1 MQGVIGI
8 SSSVRVDDV
17 SQLGTC
23 VMETTTAET
32 TPMNRTVP
40 FPPRRQVYTVTFG
53 VMSPF
58 DGTFFLY
65 TFVQAA
71 GKFCDNQLKLRGFNA
86 TRTCIFLFPKKAET
100 HVVFLRVGAY
110 KKHVNGTKYQYN
122 ICRRDLQVI
131 KPNSITL

>member
-1 MQGVIGI
+1 MMQGVIGI

-40 FPPRRQVYTVTFG
+40 FPPRRLVYTVTFG

-71 GKFCDNQLKLRGFNA
+71 GKFCENQRKLRGFNA
-86 TRTCIFLFPKKAET
+86 THTCILLFPKKQ
-100 HVVFLRVGAY
+100 
-110 KKHVNGTKYQYN
+110 KHMLCFFELALTKSALTVQN
-122 ICRRDLQVI
+122 TRTIFVDEIC
-131 KPNSITL
+131 K